1 MHSLGRVE
9 ILLFSDDLTCMP
21 GRSLPI
27 SLRFFPVS
35 GLRPQNRS
43 PAATTW
49 DNLSSRASPTIPRQS
64 PAAAELD
71 TYPTLDAPAH
81 NTPPSPVYQRPAAT
95 RPLKDAAWRTAG
107 FSGLCPGSE
116 RADASMEPR
125 RRPEYNLDIFAD
137 AACVKDVVKAILHTI
152 FFHRYFTSISPLT
165 RDLLDLTLPAID
177 DVDLET
183 LIEQKTFT
191 LVRAIDS
198 THQPRGRG
206 QIAVQFFEKK
216 RRKTY
221 FFGKADED
229 VCWEQWT
236 LDVTLAQ
243 PRTET
248 DVLKVRRAMSKSLEK
263 AAHKIIAIVNRDK
276 DHIPPITTT
285 DANPFPYQIV
295 VNPKAASDNEW
306 RPRIGL
312 F

>member
-1 MHSLGRVE
+1 MWNVASQGCAHAALMISRMPAAPPQFPSSSSSAPAPHKPKTSPLPAR
-9 ILLFSDDLTCMP
+9 LLPYQQHPTNTLA
-21 GRSLPI
+21 PI
-27 SLRFFPVS
+27 CHPANALATIPSP
-35 GLRPQNRS
+35 PPTPTTS
-43 PAATTW
+43 PATVPPPPPRKNPVWRRRTG
-49 DNLSSRASPTIPRQS
+49 SSHHRPVLNSK
-64 PAAAELD
+64 
-71 TYPTLDAPAH
+71 AH
-81 NTPPSPVYQRPAAT
+81 
-95 RPLKDAAWRTAG
+95 
-107 FSGLCPGSE
+107 
-116 RADASMEPR
+116 ASMEPR
-125 RRPEYNLDIFAD
+125 RRPEYNLEIFAD

-183 LIEQKTFT
+183 LIEQKTFA

-206 QIAVQFFEKK
+206 QIVVQFFEKK

-248 DVLKVRRAMSKSLEK
+248 DVLKVRRAMTKSLEK

-295 VNPKAASDNEW
+295 VNPKSVNENDW